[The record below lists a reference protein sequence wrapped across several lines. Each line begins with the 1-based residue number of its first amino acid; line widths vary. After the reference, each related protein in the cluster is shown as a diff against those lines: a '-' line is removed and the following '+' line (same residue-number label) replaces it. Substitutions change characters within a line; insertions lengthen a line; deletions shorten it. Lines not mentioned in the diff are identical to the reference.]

1 MHSNVPSLLKLS
13 LLHFQ
18 MVNIYSFSFL
28 RFLNDGTYVQI
39 AIAGTGYC
47 TSATRAYNILADNVL
62 KISITDGISLFFKI
76 LGILGIGVG
85 MTVAA
90 YFACQEIKY
99 LAQTLT
105 NPLIVTIASG
115 LIAFVVAGIYLS
127 LIDLSAQSII
137 QCYFVDHEHC
147 NGYPRYARPQFKD
160 IILIEG

>member
-1 MHSNVPSLLKLS
+1 MSEVFKLS

-18 MVNIYSFSFL
+18 MVLSPLFSFL

-39 AIAGTGYC
+39 AVAGTGYC
-47 TSATRAYNILADNVL
+47 SSASRAFNIMADNVL

-85 MTVAA
+85 VTVGA
-90 YFACQEIKY
+90 YFACQEIQY
-99 LAQTLT
+99 LAQLLT
-105 NPLIVTIASG
+105 NPLVVTIAAG

-137 QCYFVDHEHC
+137 QCYFIDHEHC
-147 NGYPRYARPQFKD
+147 NGYPRYARAQFKD
-160 IILIEG
+160 IILVDES